1 MAATKRLKTAQVN
14 LRVDPKLK
22 DAADRAAADDQ
33 RSLTSLIE
41 KLLTDHLRRKG
52 YLKTEGPQSTES
64 HSKKLAQAAKLAEE
78 HVDRL
83 IDPALPT
90 EERERSK
97 RRLIKGPGEFRD
109 IRDRAKGKREK

>member
-1 MAATKRLKTAQVN
+1 MDNPFVWVRPDGVASPAT
-14 LRVDPKLK
+14 
-22 DAADRAAADDQ
+22 
-33 RSLTSLIE
+33 RSGET
-41 KLLTDHLRRKG
+41 RG
-52 YLKTEGPQSTES
+52 
-64 HSKKLAQAAKLAEE
+64 AKLAEE

-83 IDPALPT
+83 IDPALPP